1 MNLARSITIIA
12 VVALGDLL
20 GCAHQPE
27 MGWIRTD
34 GKAVVP
40 IQFEADEATCRGEL
54 QKVHAVYT
62 GLAVASDEQI
72 FTGCMAEKGYLQRP
86 LP

>member
-12 VVALGDLL
+12 VVALGGLL

-27 MGWIRTD
+27 IGWVRTD

-40 IQFEADEATCRGEL
+40 IQLEADNTQCKGEVE
-54 QKVHAVYT
+54 KVRAAYT
-62 GLAVASDEQI
+62 GQTFASSDQI